1 MLSNSRIINPK
12 KLLIWIIMSNVINSC
27 AASDGPDIATRRTA
41 DTSQISGS
49 ESKNKNKNKND
60 DSADQEAN
68 NGGVSSD
75 PCAFMRAQSFSSN
88 IGKALAFFCDQG
100 GIQKLASMTPG
111 QLLDLGDSKSGTWTT
126 FTFAGM
132 MVGPGTV
139 ETLTRNTKIFCSDF
153 SRYKSMFEKSVYA
166 DVKSIVPSN
175 PTPTGCD
182 FQFTGTTTFLF
193 TPKFNGR
200 SELSLDAPK
209 TKALLASYLTQEI
222 SLVKAS
228 DSVNLAIQEGSN
240 VRVYM
245 WTTSTSD
252 TKGFGAAAKAK
263 IQAGTAAGLRST
275 TNLMSK

>member
-1 MLSNSRIINPK
+1 MLSNLRIINPT
-12 KLLIWIIMSNVINSC
+12 KLMIWGLMSYLITSC
-27 AASDGPDIATRRTA
+27 AASDGPDEPARRKTEQ
-41 DTSQISGS
+41 SQINGS
-49 ESKNKNKNKND
+49 DGKNGD
-60 DSADQEAN
+60 GSPDMRRPDSSD
-68 NGGVSSD
+68 SSD
-75 PCAFMRAQSFSSN
+75 PCTFMRAQSFSSN

-100 GIQKLASMTPG
+100 GIKKLSSTTPG

-139 ETLTRNTKIFCSDF
+139 ETLTRNTKTFCSDF
-153 SRYKSMFEKSVYA
+153 SSYKSMFEKSVYA

-200 SELSLDAPK
+200 SALSVDAPK
-209 TKALLASYLTQEI
+209 TKALLASYLTKEI
-222 SLVKAS
+222 SLVRAS
-228 DSVNLAIQEGSN
+228 DSVNLALQEGSN

-252 TKGFGAAAKAK
+252 TKGFGATAKQK
-263 IQAGTAAGLRST
+263 IKAGTEAGLRST
-275 TNLMSK
+275 KNLMSR

>member
-1 MLSNSRIINPK
+1 MLSNLRIINPK
-12 KLLIWIIMSNVINSC
+12 KLMICVMVSYLVNSC
-27 AASDGPDIATRRTA
+27 AASDGPDLPARRSA
-41 DTSQISGS
+41 DTSQVSGS
-49 ESKNKNKNKND
+49 ESKK
-60 DSADQEAN
+60 EN
-68 NGGVSSD
+68 NAVPAPNTSVVSSD
-75 PCAFMRAQSFSSN
+75 PCTFMRAQSYSSN

-100 GIQKLASMTPG
+100 GIEKLAATTPG

-139 ETLTRNTKIFCSDF
+139 EKLTRNTKTFCSDF
-153 SRYKSMFEKSVYA
+153 SSYKRMFEKSVYA
-166 DVKSIVPSN
+166 DVASIVTSN
-175 PTPTGCD
+175 PTANGCD

-193 TPKFNGR
+193 TPRFNGH
-200 SELSLDAPK
+200 SELSLDDSK
-209 TKALLASYLTQEI
+209 SKALLASYLTQPI

-228 DSVNLAIQEGSN
+228 DSVNLALQEGDN
-240 VRVYM
+240 VRIYM

-275 TNLMSK
+275 KNLMSR

>member
-1 MLSNSRIINPK
+1 
-12 KLLIWIIMSNVINSC
+12 
-27 AASDGPDIATRRTA
+27 
-41 DTSQISGS
+41 
-49 ESKNKNKNKND
+49 
-60 DSADQEAN
+60 
-68 NGGVSSD
+68 
-75 PCAFMRAQSFSSN
+75 MRAQSFSSN

-100 GIQKLASMTPG
+100 GIKKLAATTPG

-139 ETLTRNTKIFCSDF
+139 EALTRNTKTFCSDF
-153 SRYKSMFEKSVYA
+153 SKYKSMFERSVYA

-182 FQFTGTTTFLF
+182 FQFTGITTLFF

-200 SELSLDAPK
+200 SELALDNSK
-209 TKALLASYLTQEI
+209 SKVLLASYLTQQI

-228 DSVNLAIQEGSN
+228 DSVNFALQEGNN

-252 TKGFGAAAKAK
+252 TKGFGTTAKKK
-263 IQAGTAAGLRST
+263 IKDGTEAGLRSAK
-275 TNLMSK
+275 NLMSK

>member
-1 MLSNSRIINPK
+1 MLSNLRIINPT
-12 KLLIWIIMSNVINSC
+12 KLMIWGLMSCLITSC
-27 AASDGPDIATRRTA
+27 AASNGPDEPARRKTE
-41 DTSQISGS
+41 TSQINGGDR
-49 ESKNKNKNKND
+49 KNEN
-60 DSADQEAN
+60 STEPATN

-75 PCAFMRAQSFSSN
+75 PCSFMRAQSFSSN

-100 GIQKLASMTPG
+100 GIQKLSSTTPG

-153 SRYKSMFEKSVYA
+153 SSYKSMFEKSVYA
-166 DVKSIVPSN
+166 DVASIVPSN

-182 FQFTGTTTFLF
+182 FQFTGTTTLIF

-200 SELSLDAPK
+200 SELSVDAPK
-209 TKALLASYLTQEI
+209 TTALLASYLTKEI
-222 SLVKAS
+222 SLVRAS
-228 DSVNLAIQEGSN
+228 DSVNLALQEGNN

-245 WTTSTSD
+245 WTTTTSD
-252 TKGFGAAAKAK
+252 TKGFGAAAKSK

-275 TNLMSK
+275 KNLMSR